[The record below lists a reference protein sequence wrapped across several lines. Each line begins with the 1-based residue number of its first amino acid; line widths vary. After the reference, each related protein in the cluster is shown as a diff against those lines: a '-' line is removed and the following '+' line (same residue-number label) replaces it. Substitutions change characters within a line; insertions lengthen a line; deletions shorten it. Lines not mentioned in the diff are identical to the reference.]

1 MKKSLFAVTAILVSL
16 FLLVSCASGSKK
28 AVAKEEPMKVTNTE
42 PKPASTK
49 TPDTNGTT
57 AKPAYIDSGIDNINE
72 SGRTVTDDS
81 TNQDKLQMH
90 VVESTGIAKEG
101 STPSNASS
109 KNEYANDVGDKNSTG
124 LSSDSNSNTTG
135 TAASS
140 SSGKTAATY
149 THPRGH
155 IVLDNAQFYTVKR
168 GDVLILIA
176 ERFYGNGKGNY
187 FPFIIAGTEDEITDA
202 DLIEIGQK
210 LTIPDLQKALS
221 TEESRSYVK
230 QTFYS
235 VADKYDSKGKPGM
248 AAQLRAIAAGL

>member
-49 TPDTNGTT
+49 APDTNGTT
-57 AKPAYIDSGIDNINE
+57 AKPTYIDSGINNINE
-72 SGRTVTDDS
+72 PGMTVTDDS
-81 TNQDKLQMH
+81 ANQDKLQMH

-109 KNEYANDVGDKNSTG
+109 KNEYANDVADK
-124 LSSDSNSNTTG
+124 NTTG
-135 TAASS
+135 TEAS

-221 TEESRSYVK
+221 TEESRNYVK

>member
-1 MKKSLFAVTAILVSL
+1 MEKNMKKSLFAVTAILVSL

-49 TPDTNGTT
+49 APDTNGTT
-57 AKPAYIDSGIDNINE
+57 AKPTYIDSGINNINE
-72 SGRTVTDDS
+72 PGMTVTDDS
-81 TNQDKLQMH
+81 ANQDKLQMH

-109 KNEYANDVGDKNSTG
+109 KNEYANDVADK
-124 LSSDSNSNTTG
+124 NTTG
-135 TAASS
+135 TEASS

-221 TEESRSYVK
+221 TEESRNYVK

>member
-49 TPDTNGTT
+49 APDTNGTT
-57 AKPAYIDSGIDNINE
+57 AKPTYIDSGINNINE
-72 SGRTVTDDS
+72 PGMTVTDDS
-81 TNQDKLQMH
+81 VNQDKLQMH

-109 KNEYANDVGDKNSTG
+109 KNEYANDVADK
-124 LSSDSNSNTTG
+124 NTTG
-135 TAASS
+135 TEASS

-221 TEESRSYVK
+221 TEESRNYVK

>member
-1 MKKSLFAVTAILVSL
+1 MKKTLFAATALIVSL

-42 PKPASTK
+42 PKPTSTK
-49 TPDTNGTT
+49 APDTNGTT
-57 AKPAYIDSGIDNINE
+57 AKPTYIDSGVNNINE
-72 SGRTVTDDS
+72 PGMTVTDDS
-81 TNQDKLQMH
+81 SKQDKLQMH
-90 VVESTGIAKEG
+90 VVESTGIAKDG
-101 STPSNASS
+101 STPSNANSD
-109 KNEYANDVGDKNSTG
+109 NQYANDVADK
-124 LSSDSNSNTTG
+124 NTTG

-140 SSGKTAATY
+140 GSGKTAATY

-221 TEESRSYVK
+221 TEESRNYVK

>member
-1 MKKSLFAVTAILVSL
+1 MKKSLFVVTAILVSL

-49 TPDTNGTT
+49 APDTNGAT
-57 AKPAYIDSGIDNINE
+57 AKPTYIDSGINNINE

-81 TNQDKLQMH
+81 ANQDKLQMH

-101 STPSNASS
+101 STPSNANSD
-109 KNEYANDVGDKNSTG
+109 NEYANDVADKNATG
-124 LSSDSNSNTTG
+124 LSDSNSTGTNG
-135 TAASS
+135 TAAS

-221 TEESRSYVK
+221 TEESRDYVK

>member
-1 MKKSLFAVTAILVSL
+1 
-16 FLLVSCASGSKK
+16 
-28 AVAKEEPMKVTNTE
+28 
-42 PKPASTK
+42 
-49 TPDTNGTT
+49 
-57 AKPAYIDSGIDNINE
+57 
-72 SGRTVTDDS
+72 
-81 TNQDKLQMH
+81 MH

-109 KNEYANDVGDKNSTG
+109 KNEYANDVADKNATG
-124 LSSDSNSNTTG
+124 LSDSNSTGTNG
-135 TAASS
+135 TAAS

-176 ERFYGNGKGNY
+176 ERFYGNGKGNS

-221 TEESRSYVK
+221 TEESRNYVK